1 MGKMPYYGLNPVE
14 TPKME
19 SVQQPQKSQLMQ
31 EGLNIINKFVEQRER
46 AQTGKLLAKARSD
59 LTIKLSDLEKE
70 VGLDAEGFQNRF
82 QEITQDYEN
91 NILSSVPFSQREDF
105 QNDFAGLKYSLITKA
120 GLYENVSLS
129 EKMVN
134 DVKETFNYN
143 ANTILG
149 DYTQRQQITND
160 TITMID
166 GLDVADSVKDGLKK
180 DMRETYALS
189 EINALT
195 TSNPNFLL
203 KNLNSGLYDKDIKPN
218 QKATAIMQ
226 AKNKIESDKRDAQIQ
241 ANAMANE
248 YYNNALLKI
257 MSGEVRDL
265 DFEQLV
271 SNPILKNDPNKIN
284 SLMNFY
290 DKFKESEYNYQQT
303 EIDLNRGVLYNSTDK
318 ATLGRMDSSFDKLMK
333 ANPEVSAVNEN
344 ADFYT
349 SKSNYVPRGYSA
361 MIMNMSNSS
370 SIKNKKFAAESWYQM
385 MTKYPY
391 AKTNMDKARSEE
403 LFVYGAGLKAGYSP
417 EELDNIFNSVPD
429 AGTVKVREEKLN
441 KAMKDGI
448 DYDTDVESDIVT
460 QKANKIYSAW
470 YMRTGSNDIAKEA
483 AKKFINTNYG
493 NTTIGVGNKLVNG
506 DPIAKATGIIDFFL
520 PSAKTTVMY
529 QPPEKIYAIN
539 GLSKEEN
546 IKWMNEDLISD
557 VQSVYP
563 DMKPE
568 NIRISNDLIYGADG
582 RPKYLVTNE
591 KGVPLY
597 VNGDKMRWVPNYH
610 AYMNK
615 RKELD
620 IKEKEE
626 YLKRQEEFA
635 KTALRRY

>member
-19 SVQQPQKSQLMQ
+19 SIQQPQKSQLMQ
-31 EGLNIINKFVEQRER
+31 EGLDIINKFVEQRER

-70 VGLDAEGFQNRF
+70 VGLDAEGFQNRY

-105 QNDFAGLKYSLITKA
+105 QNDFAGLKYSLIAKA

-195 TSNPNFLL
+195 TSNPSLL
-203 KNLNSGLYDKDIKPN
+203 LQNLNSGLYDKDIDPSK
-218 QKATAIMQ
+218 KATAIMQ
-226 AKNKIESDKRDAQIQ
+226 AQNKIESDKRDAQIQ

-284 SLMNFY
+284 SLINFY

-318 ATLGRMDSSFDKLMK
+318 DTLGRLDSSFDKLIK

-349 SKSNYVPRGYSA
+349 FKSNYVPRGYSA

-370 SIKNKKFAAESWYQM
+370 SIENKKFAAESWYQM

-403 LFVYGAGLKAGYSP
+403 LFAYGAGLKAGYSAV
-417 EELDNIFNSVPD
+417 ELDNIFNSVPD
-429 AGTVKVREEKLN
+429 AGTVKVREENLN

-448 DYDTDVESDIVT
+448 DYDTDVKSDIVT
-460 QKANKIYSAW
+460 QEANKIYSAW
-470 YMRTGSNDIAKEA
+470 YMRTGSADIAKEA

-506 DPIAKATGIIDFFL
+506 EPIAKATGIIDFFL

-539 GLSKEEN
+539 GLSSDEN
-546 IKWMNEDLISD
+546 IKWMNDDLISD

-563 DMKPE
+563 DMKAE
-568 NIRISNDLIYGADG
+568 NIRIFNDLIYGSDG

>member
-195 TSNPNFLL
+195 TSNPNLLL

-318 ATLGRMDSSFDKLMK
+318 ATLGRMDSSFDKLIK

-370 SIKNKKFAAESWYQM
+370 SIENKKFAAESWYQM

-403 LFVYGAGLKAGYSP
+403 LFAYGAGLKAGYSAV
-417 EELDNIFNSVPD
+417 ELDNIFNSVPD
-429 AGTVKVREEKLN
+429 AGTVKVREKNLN

-460 QKANKIYSAW
+460 QEANKIYSAW
-470 YMRTGSNDIAKEA
+470 YMRTGSDDIAKEA
-483 AKKFINTNYG
+483 AEKFINTNYG

-506 DPIAKATGIIDFFL
+506 EPIAKATGIIDFFL

-539 GLSKEEN
+539 GLSSDEN
-546 IKWMNEDLISD
+546 IKWMNDDLISD

-563 DMKPE
+563 DMKAE
-568 NIRISNDLIYGADG
+568 NIRIFNDLIYGSDG
-582 RPKYLVTNE
+582 RPKYLVTDE

-615 RKELD
+615 RKELE
-620 IKEKEE
+620 IERKQK
-626 YLKRQEEFA
+626 
-635 KTALRRY
+635 

>member
-1 MGKMPYYGLNPVE
+1 MGKIPYYGLNPVE
-14 TPKME
+14 TPMLE
-19 SVQQPQKSQLMQ
+19 SVRQPQKSQLMQ
-31 EGLNIINKFVEQRER
+31 EGLNVINRFVEQRER

-59 LTIKLSDLEKE
+59 LTIKLSDLQKE

-82 QEITQDYEN
+82 QEIAQDYEN

-105 QNDFAGLKYSLITKA
+105 QNDFAGLKFSLITKA

-195 TSNPNFLL
+195 MSNPSQLL
-203 KNLNSGLYDKDIKPN
+203 KNLNSGLYDKDIDPSK
-218 QKATAIMQ
+218 KATAIMQ

-271 SNPILKNDPNKIN
+271 NDPILKNDPNKIN

-303 EIDLNRGVLYNSTDK
+303 EIDLNKGVLYNAKDK
-318 ATLGRMDSSFDKLMK
+318 ASLGRMDSSFDRLMR
-333 ANPEVSAVNEN
+333 ANPEVSAVNKN
-344 ADFYT
+344 ADFYV
-349 SKSNYVPRGYSA
+349 SNSNYVPKGYSA

-370 SIKNKKFAAESWYQM
+370 SIENKKFAAESWYQM

-403 LFVYGAGLKAGYSP
+403 LFAYGAGLKAGYSAV
-417 EELDNIFNSVPD
+417 ELDKMFNSVPD
-429 AGTVKVREEKLN
+429 AGTVKVREKNLN

-448 DYDTDVESDIVT
+448 DYDTDVESDIIT
-460 QKANKIYSAW
+460 QEANKIYSAW
-470 YMRTGSNDIAKEA
+470 YMRTGSDDIAKEA
-483 AKKFINTNYG
+483 AEKFINTNYG

-506 DPIAKATGIIDFFL
+506 EPIAKATGIVDFFL

-539 GLSKEEN
+539 GLSSDEN
-546 IKWMNEDLISD
+546 IKWMNDDLITD
-557 VQSVYP
+557 VQSIYP
-563 DMKPE
+563 DMKAE
-568 NIRISNDLIYGADG
+568 NIRIFNDLIYGADG
-582 RPKYLVTNE
+582 RPKYLVTDE

-615 RKELD
+615 RKELE
-620 IKEKEE
+620 IERKQK
-626 YLKRQEEFA
+626 
-635 KTALRRY
+635 

>member
-1 MGKMPYYGLNPVE
+1 MPYYGLNPVE
-14 TPKME
+14 TPMME

-134 DVKETFNYN
+134 DVKDTFNYN

-195 TSNPNFLL
+195 TSNPSLL
-203 KNLNSGLYDKDIKPN
+203 LQNLNSGLYDKDIDPSK
-218 QKATAIMQ
+218 KATAIMQ
-226 AKNKIESDKRDAQIQ
+226 AQNKIESDKRDAQIQ

-318 ATLGRMDSSFDKLMK
+318 ATLGRMDSSFDKLIK

-370 SIKNKKFAAESWYQM
+370 SIENKKFAAESWYQM

-403 LFVYGAGLKAGYSP
+403 LFAYGAGLKAGYSAV
-417 EELDNIFNSVPD
+417 ELDNIFNSVPD
-429 AGTVKVREEKLN
+429 AGTVKVREKNLN

-460 QKANKIYSAW
+460 QEANKIYSAW
-470 YMRTGSNDIAKEA
+470 YMRTGSNDIAKKA
-483 AKKFINTNYG
+483 AEKFINTNYG

-506 DPIAKATGIIDFFL
+506 EPIAKATGIIDFFL

-539 GLSKEEN
+539 GLSSDEN
-546 IKWMNEDLISD
+546 IKWMNDDLISD

-563 DMKPE
+563 DMKAE
-568 NIRISNDLIYGADG
+568 NIRIFNDLIYGSDG